1 MTFRHTKLS
10 ALNEELQLRKASLSG
25 TIDESAY
32 PYGPLTDFRRE
43 VESTLRGVKTVL
55 RARAAGKADTA
66 WVYVEGES
74 MVRGYIGYGD
84 FQSSRHGEKK
94 FAVFARGIENGK
106 YSDYSEQ
113 YHMKTSIN
121 MAPMLKAA
129 RGYLT
134 KYSTKEIEGVLRA
147 PVRDKLQE
155 KAATLRNH
163 ASSLLRSFGMSSYGQ
178 NGERT
183 LREFKHLI
191 ESGHKFFDV
200 QFGDDLR
207 ELFVAQE
214 AVDSMGTHDNP
225 MDFVHIYPTPW
236 ETRADIVQL
245 TSVDRYSVPD
255 SQSDTLTW
263 VADELPESVKGKIA
277 VLSMC
282 KDSHYVEGVGY
293 KVDDRT
299 FYLHKESDDTWK

>member
-1 MTFRHTKLS
+1 MTFHHKRVADLHPDQPT
-10 ALNEELQLRKASLSG
+10 
-25 TIDESAY
+25 Y
-32 PYGPLTDFRRE
+32 PHGPLTEFRRE
-43 VESTLRGVKTVL
+43 VESTLRGVKTAPRNAVS
-55 RARAAGKADTA
+55 A
-66 WVYVEGES
+66 WVYVEDEFT
-74 MVRGYIGYGD
+74 VRGYIGYGD
-84 FQSSRHGEKK
+84 FQSSRNGDKK
-94 FAVFARGIENGK
+94 FAVFARGITNGK
-106 YSDYSEQ
+106 YGDYSEN
-113 YHMKTSIN
+113 YHMKTSVN

-134 KYSTKEIEGVLRA
+134 KYSTGEIEGILRA

-155 KAATLRNH
+155 KATTLRNRV
-163 ASSLLRSFGMSSYGQ
+163 SDLLQSVGMKTYGG
-178 NGERT
+178 NRHRT

-200 QFGDDLR
+200 QFDTDVR
-207 ELFVAQE
+207 ELLVAQE
-214 AVDSMGTHDNP
+214 AVDSMDSTNP
-225 MDFVHIYPTPW
+225 IDFVHIYPTPW

-245 TSVDRYSVPD
+245 TDVNLFSVSD
-255 SQSDTLTW
+255 SQSEMLTW

-282 KDSHYVEGVGY
+282 EDSHYVEGVGY